1 MTLRQERR
9 IAAYGVCRDDSG
21 RVLLVQM
28 SPSSAHYGSWNLPGG
43 GIDHG
48 EDPADAVVREF
59 LEETGLVV
67 EITGLR
73 GVSAEVVPLPS
84 FGILRHQD
92 QIVYDVRIVGG
103 ELAPEADGTS
113 HRVAWLTD
121 AEIEG
126 LPLFDRVRAALGVTG
141 QPLVSHPNP
150 PVSTPEEPHPD
161 RGQRFSAYGV
171 VTDPAG
177 RLLLTLISDGYPGA
191 GTWHLPG
198 GGTDFGE
205 DPATA
210 VLRELREETGQTGRI
225 TTLLS
230 VTNMH
235 NPAAWGPEGRA
246 MDWHGVRVTY
256 RVIID
261 TPSDPV
267 VGEVGGSTAA
277 AGWFTPKEA
286 VALRLNRPA
295 LEALNRAGVLS

>member
-73 GVSAEVVPLPS
+73 AVSSEVVPLPHI
-84 FGILRHQD
+84 GVLRHQD
-92 QIVYDVRIVGG
+92 QIVYDVRITGG
-103 ELAPEADGTS
+103 ELTPEADGTS
-113 HRVAWLTD
+113 HRVEWLSD
-121 AEIEG
+121 AEIER
-126 LPLFDRVRAALGVTG
+126 LPLFDRVRDALAVTG
-141 QPLVSHPNP
+141 QPMVAHPNP
-150 PVSTPEEPHPD
+150 PADPPAEQHPD

-210 VLRELREETGQTGRI
+210 VLRELSEETGQTGRI
-225 TTLLS
+225 TELLS

-286 VALRLNRPA
+286 MTLRLNRPA
-295 LEALNRAGVLS
+295 LEALTRAGVLS